1 MTLDTHKLARLG
13 LFTALASI
21 LGYIESLLPVFPG
34 IPGIK
39 PGLAN
44 LAVLFLL
51 LRYTWKEAG
60 CRSIGSPHFDHRF
73 SVWKFIWNYLQLCRC
88 RTQSVCHDIL
98 PEKNG
103 CLSRYAQH
111 SRRCFSQCRTACCC
125 DGDRRKS
132 CTDLLRARAACRRGR
147 SRRGGR
153 HCHFRSVTPNLTG
166 AKTQKRGL

>member
-51 LRYTWKEAG
+51 LRYTWKEAAVVSAARILIIG
-60 CRSIGSPHFDHRF
+60 FLFGNLFGIIYSFSGAVLSLCAMTLFQKKTDVSPVMLSILGGVFH
-73 SVWKFIWNYLQLCRC
+73 NAGQLAAAMVIVE
-88 RTQSVCHDIL
+88 SSALIY
-98 PEKNG
+98 
-103 CLSRYAQH
+103 YAP
-111 SRRCFSQCRTACCC
+111 A
-125 DGDRRKS
+125 
-132 CTDLLRARAACRRGR
+132 LLVAG
-147 SRRGGR
+147 
-153 HCHFRSVTPNLTG
+153 VVTG
-166 AKTQKRGL
+166 AVVGIITSEVSHRI

>member
-21 LGYIESLLPVFPG
+21 LGYIESLRPFFRASQVLS
-34 IPGIK
+34 
-39 PGLAN
+39 LA
-44 LAVLFLL
+44 LQSRCPLSFASLYME
-51 LRYTWKEAG
+51 RG

-73 SVWKFIWNYLQLCRC
+73 SVWKFIWNYLQLFRC

-111 SRRCFSQCRTACCC
+111 SRRCFSQCRAACCC
-125 DGDRRKS
+125 DGDRRKF
-132 CTDLLRARAACRRGR
+132 CTDLLCARAACRRGR
-147 SRRGGR
+147 NRRGGR
-153 HCHFRSVTPNLTG
+153 HYHFRSVTPDLTV

>member
-51 LRYTWKEAG
+51 LRYTWKEAAVVSAARILIIG
-60 CRSIGSPHFDHRF
+60 FLFGNLFGIIYSFAGAVLSLCAMTFFLKKTNVSPVMLSI
-73 SVWKFIWNYLQLCRC
+73 L
-88 RTQSVCHDIL
+88 
-98 PEKNG
+98 
-103 CLSRYAQH
+103 
-111 SRRCFSQCRTACCC
+111 
-125 DGDRRKS
+125 
-132 CTDLLRARAACRRGR
+132 
-147 SRRGGR
+147 GGV
-153 HCHFRSVTPNLTG
+153 FQNV
-166 AKTQKRGL
+166 